1 MLWRT
6 KGRTHLTLPPPT
18 SLGQRASS
26 PWAAGPSRGRDACT
40 LLLTPLD
47 WIPLLGVSRG
57 AVNKHVRTTGV
68 HQSHRA
74 NWVSAQACSVW
85 TQEADPSPVM
95 GWAIQGLVTQGTEYV
110 LLFRGPTLGMIG
122 PE

>member
-6 KGRTHLTLPPPT
+6 KGHTHLTPPPPA

-26 PWAAGPSRGRDACT
+26 LWAAGPSQGRDTCT

-57 AVNKHVRTTGV
+57 AMNMHVRTTGV

-74 NWVSAQACSVW
+74 NWVSAHAPGKMKSLLPPQEAQACSVW
-85 TQEADPSPVM
+85 TQEAGPSPVM
-95 GWAIQGLVTQGTEYV
+95 GWAI
-110 LLFRGPTLGMIG
+110 
-122 PE
+122 